1 MKYTEG
7 IKYRLDEDLEVK
19 LDLKGEFFSG
29 FWMELR
35 TNGIIL
41 LKRGYVWDGASGIAL
56 DSKYTQEA
64 SAVHDAL
71 YRLIRKGV
79 INKNRRKEIDK
90 EFLRLLLK
98 AIDKMETYTL
108 WDKIKKSALIA
119 RSHAWYYAVRIFG
132 RFYV

>member
-1 MKYTEG
+1 MKYTGG

-19 LDLKGEFFSG
+19 LNLKGEFFHG

-35 TNGIIL
+35 TNGTIL
-41 LKRGYVWDGASGIAL
+41 LKRGYGWDGASGIAL

-71 YRLIRKGV
+71 YRLIRQGV
-79 INKNRRKEIDK
+79 ISKNRREEIDK

-98 AIDKMETYTL
+98 AVDKMEKHTL
-108 WDKIKKSALIA
+108 LDKIKKSALII
-119 RSHAWYYAVRIFG
+119 RSYAWYYAVRTFG